1 MDGAFADDLLL
12 PEPFFPETVL
22 GKEASTTRAKE
33 MPEVD
38 PRKRESEA
46 PWTDTMPMLDTSLSS
61 FSDSCRL

>member
-33 MPEVD
+33 MLEVD

-46 PWTDTMPMLDTSLSS
+46 P
-61 FSDSCRL
+61 